1 MSAAR
6 YIRAAATGD
15 TLQRIGMMGALVFVL
30 IWMTPRVSRLDDSA
44 NTGDVMS
51 CDTGIKP
58 RKTVKI
64 DQNPAQQFSQEK
76 KAMSSTMVRREM
88 PEFTMEAYDAKT
100 GHFTKVSSADYKG
113 KWAVVCFYPADF
125 TFVCPTEIAAMNA
138 KYDVFQE
145 MGVEILAV
153 SVDSKFSH
161 KRFVETEPILKGLQL
176 TIGADTTQEV
186 SEMFGVLIEEEG
198 VALRGRF
205 LFNPDGIC
213 VAQEVQADSVGRNVH
228 EFIRQ
233 VEAWQHATKTGEV
246 CPAGWRPGKKTL
258 PVNTDS
264 EKMTGRVGDYITI
277 EEIMS

>member
-1 MSAAR
+1 
-6 YIRAAATGD
+6 
-15 TLQRIGMMGALVFVL
+15 
-30 IWMTPRVSRLDDSA
+30 
-44 NTGDVMS
+44 MS
-51 CDTGIKP
+51 CDTKIKA
-58 RKTVKI
+58 RKKVVQTEVPTPLREKGNI
-64 DQNPAQQFSQEK
+64 MPSSMVRQEMPQFS
-76 KAMSSTMVRREM
+76 
-88 PEFTMEAYDAKT
+88 MEAFNAKT
-100 GHFTKVSSADYKG
+100 GHFTQVSSEDYKG

-138 KYDVFQE
+138 KYDIFQE

-161 KRFVETEPILKGLQL
+161 KRFVETEPILEGLKL
-176 TIGADTTQEV
+176 TIGADTTKEV
-186 SEMFGVLIEEEG
+186 SAMFGVLVEEEG

-213 VAQEVQADSVGRNVH
+213 VAQEVQADSVGRNVN

-258 PVNTDS
+258 PVNSDA
-264 EKMTGRVGDYITI
+264 EKMTGRVGDYITL
-277 EEIMS
+277 EEILR